1 MSSRLSAG
9 CHNEV
14 ERVRASQNDY
24 SSQLR
29 LIPSRYFKYLCG
41 LREVIY
47 SGFTNSYSCR
57 RTYLGTQTRQELAN
71 ELTRRSGKRSKD
83 TMKRPF

>member
-14 ERVRASQNDY
+14 EPVRVSQNDY
-24 SSQLR
+24 RSQLR
-29 LIPSRYFKYLCG
+29 LIPLRYFKYLCG

-47 SGFTNSYSCR
+47 SGFIYSYSCQ

-71 ELTRRSGKRSKD
+71 ELTRRSGKTSKD